1 MRGCTQGI
9 WWDESSKCGLGYW
22 ARLASKGSSEAEAAR
37 GQLKDVEA
45 TIVERRKKIAE
56 LDAKVDQLQ
65 GRYTDLQDTLAK
77 LQRRFSQAEAV

>member
-1 MRGCTQGI
+1 
-9 WWDESSKCGLGYW
+9 
-22 ARLASKGSSEAEAAR
+22 
-37 GQLKDVEA
+37 VEA